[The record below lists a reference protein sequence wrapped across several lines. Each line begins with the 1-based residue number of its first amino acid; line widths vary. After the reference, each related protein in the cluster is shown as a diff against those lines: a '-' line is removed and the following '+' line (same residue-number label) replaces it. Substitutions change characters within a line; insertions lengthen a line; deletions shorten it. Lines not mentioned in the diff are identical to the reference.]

1 MRLLVTCPAQV
12 DPIAPA
18 LAFAPQ
24 ATETYQV
31 RLQGAIRVRTETF
44 DGASTDGSGASP
56 VSCTWP
62 TLMSANPWYD
72 KFYAFKAYLKE
83 MYPQVFA
90 SLTLEHFATHGLL
103 LTWQGSDSSLQPIS
117 AAIPFKPPQFSTHPI
132 AAQSSWH

>member
-1 MRLLVTCPAQV
+1 MRLLVTCPTQV

-18 LAFAPQ
+18 LVFAPQ

-44 DGASTDGSGASP
+44 DSASTDGSD
-56 VSCTWP
+56 
-62 TLMSANPWYD
+62 PWYD
-72 KFYAFKAYLKE
+72 KFYVFMAYLKE
-83 MYPQVFA
+83 TYPQVFV